1 MKKQE
6 FSDTWYKV
14 QVSKIYFDSKSD
26 KNSKNVKYKIE
37 KILMLM
43 LKDIHPYGGLHSWLW
58 RSLALKVTVNTG
70 GGPCFSVEK
79 LAVWAKFIFHNVN

>member
-43 LKDIHPYGGLHSWLW
+43 LKDIHPYGGLHS
-58 RSLALKVTVNTG
+58 
-70 GGPCFSVEK
+70 
-79 LAVWAKFIFHNVN
+79 